1 VLREDDADGVVP
13 QNTLDAVVG
22 LDFALPE
29 DTRLNVQLFQRTYFH
44 HDPDIIPDHNESG
57 YSVLLNHKFSE
68 RFEGEVLWISSF
80 DRNDWMLRPKLAWRL
95 DKNWRV
101 QAGLDIFGGGP
112 LGLFGQFNNRDR
124 VHTEIRY
131 DF

>member
-1 VLREDDADGVVP
+1 
-13 QNTLDAVVG
+13 
-22 LDFALPE
+22 
-29 DTRLNVQLFQRTYFH
+29 
-44 HDPDIIPDHNESG
+44 
-57 YSVLLNHKFSE
+57 
-68 RFEGEVLWISSF
+68 
-80 DRNDWMLRPKLAWRL
+80 MLRPKLAWRL